1 MSTKTAKAKPA
12 KSSFRYAPEDVEPRD
27 CGADEAFADAY
38 TKRNKD
44 ALNASIE
51 EAHAAFERGDYFTL
65 DQAIADVKAQRQRRQ
80 TRKA

>member
-1 MSTKTAKAKPA
+1 MSTKTAKTKPA
-12 KSSFRYAPEDVEPRD
+12 KSAFRYAPEDVEPRD
-27 CGADEAFADAY
+27 RKADDAFADAY

-65 DQAIADVKAQRQRRQ
+65 DQAIADVQAQRQRRR